1 MGGAVVGGA
10 VVGGAV
16 VGGAVVGG
24 AVVGGAVV
32 GGAVVGGAVVG
43 GAVVGWVVVACDDAL
58 ADAVGC
64 LLADGDAEADALL
77 VAAVTEEIFAAGD
90 GTGSACVLAS

>member
-1 MGGAVVGGA
+1 M
-10 VVGGAV
+10 
-16 VGGAVVGG
+16 
-24 AVVGGAVV
+24 

-77 VAAVTEEIFAAGD
+77 VLVTDEICAAGD
-90 GTGSACVLAS
+90 GVGVGVCPRELRGRKPPRRRRARARR